1 MKPFERDTASS
12 SGEKKLKENQVMPLS
27 INSQILDVPKGI
39 FDAVKRL
46 RLSRTI
52 ILK

>member
-1 MKPFERDTASS
+1 
-12 SGEKKLKENQVMPLS
+12 LKENQVMPLS
-27 INSQILDVPKGI
+27 NFINSQIADVPKGI